1 MFFFFQIGAHC
12 YYLNESP
19 PSESLDGLIEF
30 FVKGLD
36 CLVQQKSK
44 VTEENAKKGFENIL
58 YVREFLN
65 SFYLEVKFDVFRL
78 LEN

>member
-1 MFFFFQIGAHC
+1 MFCVFFQIGAHC

-58 YVREFLN
+58 YVRE
-65 SFYLEVKFDVFRL
+65 L
-78 LEN
+78 LILLARSDLTFFGY